1 MSSFKEF
8 NNFIDSIINE
18 FDNNQTQPNQ
28 LLPQQQQNIEVEEK
42 LWSAK
47 KAEILRFWKTLKP
60 DMPIVIKPMTE
71 KPEGVERSS
80 YGEDGIRI
88 SGSYEFIVSVLGK
101 LKQILTYENPDTRLR
116 LIFRSVDRSKLLV
129 PNKRSYVFYINLENR
144 SKKRKRKNII

>member
-8 NNFIDSIINE
+8 NNFIDFIINE
-18 FDNNQTQPNQ
+18 FDNNQTQSNQ
-28 LLPQQQQNIEVEEK
+28 LTPQQQNIEVEEK

-47 KAEILRFWKTLKP
+47 KAEILRFWKALKP
-60 DMPIVIKPMTE
+60 DMPIVIHPMTE

-88 SGSYEFIVSVLGK
+88 SGSYEFIISVLGK
-101 LKQILTYENPDTRLR
+101 LKQILTYENPNTRLR
-116 LIFRSVDRSKLLV
+116 LIFRAVDRSKLLV

>member
-18 FDNNQTQPNQ
+18 FDNNQTQSNQ
-28 LLPQQQQNIEVEEK
+28 LLPQQQNVEIKEK

-47 KAEILRFWKTLKP
+47 KADILKFWKALKP
-60 DMPIVIKPMTE
+60 DIPIVIRPMVE

-116 LIFRSVDRSKLLV
+116 LIFRAIDRNKLLA

-144 SKKRKRKNII
+144 SKKRKIKNII